1 VAFGP
6 KGVTAALEQNEDNV
20 GILANFVSHNI
31 RDVGVTVSKIEVRD
45 VMKNLVEVLLKRT
58 PMRVSPLGV
67 VALVVQ
73 IVIGN
78 VLGRN
83 IVYKKKLYSHHDQN
97 RDRSKNI

>member
-31 RDVGVTVSKIEVRD
+31 GDVGVTVSKIEVRD

-83 IVYKKKLYSHHDQN
+83 IVY
-97 RDRSKNI
+97 